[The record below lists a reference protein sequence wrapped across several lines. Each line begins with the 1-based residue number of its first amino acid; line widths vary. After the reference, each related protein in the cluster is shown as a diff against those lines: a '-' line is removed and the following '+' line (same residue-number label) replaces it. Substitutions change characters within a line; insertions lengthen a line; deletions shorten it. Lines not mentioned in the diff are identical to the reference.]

1 MGERGAGV
9 RAIRQV
15 RLQELVRRGV
25 RAAVHWI
32 CIYLISVLN
41 LENSPHQQLTGE
53 LTGENISPVKAG
65 ELQFLLEFLFNS
77 YTCKKNPIFKG
88 VCLSLLTKICL
99 WASIR
104 VVKKALAMKINKVC
118 F

>member
-1 MGERGAGV
+1 MGNRKHGM
-9 RAIRQV
+9 IQ
-15 RLQELVRRGV
+15 RGV
-25 RAAVHWI
+25 QTEHLNL
-32 CIYLISVLN
+32 IYGELRTSVLN

-99 WASIR
+99 
-104 VVKKALAMKINKVC
+104 
-118 F
+118 